1 MDITKLTV
9 IVSLILAL
17 SIASERLVEIVKGLI
32 PFLNQEQTTD
42 ARKEGWRRA
51 GLHILAI
58 VAGVVTALLAQPL
71 IPANVGV
78 PSNNVGI
85 LALGLLASGGSGFW
99 NSVLTYFLS
108 IKDIKELDVKEK
120 KKALGEGTAG
130 VQ

>member
-1 MDITKLTV
+1 MDITKLMT

-17 SIASERLVEIVKGLI
+17 SIASERLVEIIKGLI
-32 PFLNQEQTTD
+32 PFLNQEHTND

-51 GLHILAI
+51 ALHILAV
-58 VAGVVTALLAQPL
+58 VAGIVTAMLAQPL
-71 IPANVGV
+71 IPSNVAQ
-78 PSNNVGI
+78 PSNNLSV

-99 NSVLTYFLS
+99 NSVLTYLLR